1 MMNARAEDRLT
12 QMTFEQARRL
22 VLIVGLVIL
31 VLTAGFMYLRA
42 VDTTEVVAILLFIP
56 VFVGL
61 MFWGM
66 RGGLIAAAVATLVY
80 LAAKYPAMQ
89 AVGAA
94 EFVPQ
99 ILSRAIA
106 YFAFGAVGG
115 WANEQ
120 LEASLMKLEVYDQI
134 DDYTGIYNA
143 RFFVQDTDLEMSRAK
158 RYQTIFSIS
167 VVDFPVAPLASLS
180 RRQRKGIRREV
191 GRLLQEA
198 VRTVDRPVHGFDG
211 TRHNFAVVLPE
222 TGVEG
227 SRIFTERL
235 AERMAAYLRDR
246 GVEITSDDV
255 RAEHVTFPDDG
266 EERVQVLRQRFAE
279 IDRHEHPQEKTTASA
294 TSRSSSGGPTGG
306 GPTGGG
312 PTGGGP
318 TGGAPPA

>member
-1 MMNARAEDRLT
+1 MMNAKVEDRLT

-22 VLIVGLVIL
+22 VLVAGLAIL
-31 VLTAGFMYLRA
+31 LLTAGFMYLRA

-56 VFVGL
+56 VFLGL
-61 MFWGM
+61 IFYGM

-89 AVGAA
+89 AVGAGD
-94 EFVPQ
+94 FIPQ

-106 YFAFGAVGG
+106 YFAFGAIGG

-120 LEASLMKLEVYDQI
+120 LEASLTKLEVYDQI
-134 DDYTGIYNA
+134 DDYTGVYNA

-158 RYQTIFSIS
+158 RYQTIFSIAS
-167 VVDFPVAPLASLS
+167 VDFPAAPLQGLS
-180 RRQRKGIRREV
+180 RRQRKGIRREL

-211 TRHNFAVVLPE
+211 ARHNFAVVLPE

-246 GVEITSDDV
+246 GVQITNEEV

-266 EERVQVLRQRFAE
+266 EERVQTLRQRFAA
-279 IDRHEHPQEKTTASA
+279 IDKHEHPQDKTTASA
-294 TSRSSSGGPTGG
+294 ARPSDGPPAGGPGAG
-306 GPTGGG
+306 GPAAT
-312 PTGGGP
+312 
-318 TGGAPPA
+318 